1 MNNNSRR
8 SVLRTGGGSIS
19 RRSLLKSVA
28 ALAPASPL
36 FVAPQGKPDSRSQ
49 NPDDG
54 GVLDLETR
62 HTANG
67 NRGLLLKGGTI
78 ISMDPRAGDFAKGD
92 VLIRGKTITAVA
104 AEVKAPTGTQVI
116 DASNTI
122 LVPGFVDCHRH
133 AWEGQLRRI
142 IPNATTLGEYMGATH
157 QLFALHYRPHD
168 MYVGNLITA
177 LGCID
182 AGITCIVDNS
192 NNARSSEH
200 SNAAIQALL
209 DSGIRALHASGR
221 PQAGEWNHQWPQDLT
236 RLKSTYFAADD
247 QLVRLGMFSI
257 GLNRPDWAVAR
268 QLGIRICSE
277 FDGGF
282 ATQMDEFSKAN
293 LLAADN
299 NYNHAFG
306 LSDTTWQQI
315 LGSGGTVDVCPR
327 SDAQYALGEGTS
339 GLQKALDHG
348 ARPGFSIDN
357 EVSYG
362 TDMFTEMHVAFSMQ
376 RSLAAQRKVRGD
388 SMAPTPIKV
397 RTILECATV
406 NGAACAGLAGK
417 CGVITP
423 GAEADVVMIRTD
435 DINLYPSNNA
445 IGTIVLAAD
454 IRNIDTVIIGGHV
467 RKFRGNLVGV
477 NMVKL
482 RRLVDESRGYLFA
495 KAGYELDIFASHN
508 GISG

>member
-1 MNNNSRR
+1 MRDLTGNAISRR
-8 SVLRTGGGSIS
+8 SVLKSAVAFASVSPPFFSPQEKPRGGSPTGKDMGALD
-19 RRSLLKSVA
+19 RA
-28 ALAPASPL
+28 A
-36 FVAPQGKPDSRSQ
+36 SRSAD
-49 NPDDG
+49 PD
-54 GVLDLETR
+54 R
-62 HTANG
+62 
-67 NRGLLLKGGTI
+67 RILLKGGTI
-78 ISMDPRAGDFAKGD
+78 ISMDPKTGDLAKGD
-92 VLIRGKTITAVA
+92 LLIQGKTIAAVGA
-104 AEVKAPTGTQVI
+104 GITTPAGAQVI

-157 QLFALHYRPHD
+157 QFFALHYRPLD
-168 MYVGNLITA
+168 MYVGNLLTA

-200 SNAAIQALL
+200 SDAAIEALV

-221 PQAGEWNHQWPQDLT
+221 PQAGEWDHQWPQDLV
-236 RLKSTYFAADD
+236 RLKKRYFASDD
-247 QLVRLGMFSI
+247 QLVSLGMFSR
-257 GLNRPDWAVAR
+257 GLVRMDWAVAR

-282 ATQMDEFSKAN
+282 AAQMDEFSKAQ
-293 LLAADN
+293 LLGADN

-315 LGSGGTVDVCPR
+315 LDSGGTVDVCPR
-327 SDAQYALGEGTS
+327 SDAQYAMGEGTS
-339 GLQKALDHG
+339 GLQAALDHG
-348 ARPGFSIDN
+348 ARPGLSIDN

-376 RSLAAQRKVRGD
+376 RGLAARRKLAGD
-388 SMAPTPIKV
+388 STAPAPINV
-397 RTILECATV
+397 RTILKCATV

-417 CGVITP
+417 CGVLTP

-445 IGTIVLAAD
+445 IGTVVLAAD
-454 IRNIDTVIIGGHV
+454 TRNVDTVIIGGRV
-467 RKFRGNLVGV
+467 RKFRGTLVGV
-477 NMVKL
+477 DMVKL
-482 RRLVDESRGYLFA
+482 RRLVDESREYLFT
-495 KAGYELDIFASHN
+495 KAGYEPNIFASRN
-508 GISG
+508 GIRD